1 MTRTQCTCA
10 TQGSSDVQMKKDTLL
25 CLKNVQISVRFVC
38 CQHYLASTS
47 GIFFFDL
54 FIHKMYPSIGVFS
67 CCNQNCSIQDDLAD
81 DDTMILD
88 DGAHVFLWLG
98 SKASDVEIKL
108 ALKSAQVSPTS
119 CRLKVV
125 LEAMR

>member
-1 MTRTQCTCA
+1 M
-10 TQGSSDVQMKKDTLL
+10 
-25 CLKNVQISVRFVC
+25 
-38 CQHYLASTS
+38 
-47 GIFFFDL
+47 
-54 FIHKMYPSIGVFS
+54 
-67 CCNQNCSIQDDLAD
+67 AD